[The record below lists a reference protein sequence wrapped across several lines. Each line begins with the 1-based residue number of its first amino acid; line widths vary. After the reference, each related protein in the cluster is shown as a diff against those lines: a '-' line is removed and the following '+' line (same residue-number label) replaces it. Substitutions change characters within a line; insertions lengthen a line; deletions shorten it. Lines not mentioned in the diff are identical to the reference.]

1 MRMCVRTV
9 YESENECIGLDFGIH
24 IDIYVY
30 STKNITERGSIQT
43 GITRNGPSTIIEV
56 KYTKG
61 KKKHK
66 HTCTHLHTH
75 ARAHTPNFVRVCQ
88 KTISW

>member
-1 MRMCVRTV
+1 MCMRMCVRTV

-61 KKKHK
+61 KKEI
-66 HTCTHLHTH
+66 HTHMHTPTH
-75 ARAHTPNFVRVCQ
+75 ARTRAPP
-88 KTISW
+88 